1 MHEHDAVSFHLT
13 QDPIVGERVTPC
25 ISSGNPNRGQATI
38 GVAYETKNHFM
49 EAYQHHGWR
58 ESDKAGTL
66 TAGQNDSVRG
76 DTPLVISSEA
86 KEASPA
92 YCLQGNM
99 IGRADKNGP
108 QGDGINENS
117 AFTLNTIDR
126 HAVVYQE
133 TIGSLCARDYKG
145 VGNQYVTED
154 KLVIHPIA
162 RYIVRRLTPTECARL
177 QGFGIILDR
186 WGDIEQKTDLTEDEY
201 RFWLEVRNT
210 HAIINGKEAKDYTKK
225 QMLAWYSKLHIDAA
239 EYKMWGNG
247 IALPPAIYC
256 MQGMREALDAET
268 LEHEKEVDVTDLSD
282 IPTEI
287 KEEIIRNDEILRSQN
302 AESETT
308 EEETMETKINTEPAT
323 ITENV
328 IGFDAVEQL
337 KRLADERKALA
348 NLRPENTR
356 FTDDVRAIE
365 YAVSVLEAVGL

>member
-1 MHEHDAVSFHLT
+1 
-13 QDPIVGERVTPC
+13 
-25 ISSGNPNRGQATI
+25 
-38 GVAYETKNHFM
+38 
-49 EAYQHHGWR
+49 
-58 ESDKAGTL
+58 
-66 TAGQNDSVRG
+66 
-76 DTPLVISSEA
+76 
-86 KEASPA
+86 
-92 YCLQGNM
+92 M